1 MRKIAL
7 IGLFLMLLGVAH
19 AQIAD
24 KKLKL
29 TETSLTF
36 EQFCRSVTAQY
47 GITVHYPPGFDT
59 SFLIKLPTDS
69 LPIMD
74 AFAIA
79 LDSTGFFPSEWNNQV
94 VVLPDMPLIDQL
106 PDYKSITSDAVEE
119 KDDSKSLTTSEEK
132 YLTGRK
138 PEAIQTLRIGK
149 QGAQVSRTKAKILGR
164 ILDAETGEPV
174 YFATIFVEETST
186 GAVSDVNGF
195 LNLMLK
201 PGKYNVVFD
210 FLGYEKKKYLFEVY
224 SDGEFVIRLKKTVYQ
239 MEEFVVH
246 GDKQR
251 SMKDKDPGLD
261 KIAMRTIKELPMLMG
276 ERDILKV
283 SGTLP
288 GIVSVG
294 EGSAGLNVRGG
305 GADQNAFFINKIPVY
320 NTSHMFGFFPAFNS
334 DIIKDFS
341 IYKGHIPAEYGGR
354 LSSVFN
360 IITRRG
366 NRSRFTAHGGIS
378 PLSANIVAE
387 GPLKKDRAS
396 FILSARSTYSDW
408 ILQRIEDPVIRSSAA
423 GFSDFSGGL
432 HYDNQSTQIGVFF
445 YHSYDRFRLG
455 DINDYNYSNDG
466 ISLSVGQTI
475 NKSLRAD
482 FSLVG
487 AQYAFKTTDK
497 QEVSSAYE
505 HAYQMNEY
513 IFRADFKQILSD
525 RHTIDFGANVNLYLF
540 DRGKVLGYGVASLR
554 NDLDLGKEKGFETAL
569 YISDSYDI
577 MPRLHLTAGLRF
589 ATFSPTGPKKVY
601 TYSPGLP
608 LDPRFVNDSL
618 FFGKNEVI
626 KTFFEPDLRIAL
638 NYETD
643 EKGSVKVA
651 FNQMHQNMFM
661 LNNTISVAPNTQWKL
676 ADYHLAPSSSNQ
688 VSVGVFRSLPLS
700 GIEFSVEGY
709 LKFTDNFPEFKD
721 GASFLESE
729 NVETV
734 VLQGKQ
740 QAKGIELFV
749 KRSNRRLEGW
759 LSYTYSVSTVQVT
772 DANPLNSINNGEVYP
787 ANFDI
792 PHVVNMVVNYH
803 LNRRLTF
810 SSIVTYQTGKPVTYP
825 VSVYYVDG
833 VPQFDYSK
841 RNAYR
846 IPDYFRVDLS
856 MTVEGNLKRKKFLH
870 SSFNISV
877 YNVTGRQNPYA
888 VYFNSDSGRIKSFQ
902 YSVIGVP
909 ILTATWIF
917 KLGNYASE

>member
-1 MRKIAL
+1 MKKLVFKLLFFVFVVGANAQTVNQKIAVPSKT
-7 IGLFLMLLGVAH
+7 F
-19 AQIAD
+19 
-24 KKLKL
+24 
-29 TETSLTF
+29 SF
-36 EQFCRSVTAQY
+36 EQFCLLVKQQY
-47 GITVHYPPGFDT
+47 DVKVFYPSSIDNQFVFT
-59 SFLIKLPTDS
+59 LPSDS
-69 LPIMD
+69 LSILQ
-74 AFAIA
+74 AFRIA
-79 LDSTGFFPSEWNNQV
+79 LDSSGFSASEWNSQI
-94 VVLPDMPLIDQL
+94 VVLPEKGLIANL
-106 PDYKSITSDAVEE
+106 PDYQSVDSTAITEIFE
-119 KDDSKSLTTSEEK
+119 SKTLTNSEEK

-138 PEAIQTLRIGK
+138 PEAVQTLRIGK
-149 QGAQVSRTKAKILGR
+149 QGTQISGTRAKILGR

-174 YFATIFVEETST
+174 YYATIFVDETST

-201 PGKYNVVFD
+201 PGRYNVVFD
-210 FLGYEKKKYLFEVY
+210 FLGYEKKKYLFEVF
-224 SDGEFVIRLKKTVYQ
+224 SDGEFLVRLKKTVYQ

-387 GPLKKDRAS
+387 GPLKRDKAS

-408 ILQRIEDPVIRSSAA
+408 ILQRIEDPVIRSSSAA
-423 GFSDFSGGL
+423 FSDFSGGL
-432 HYDNQSTQIGVFF
+432 HFDNQSTQIGVFF

-455 DINDYNYSNDG
+455 EINDYNYSNDG
-466 ISLSVGQTI
+466 VSLTLGQTL
-475 NKSLRAD
+475 NKSLRAE
-482 FSLVG
+482 FTLVG
-487 AQYAFKTTDK
+487 AQYAFQTVDK

-505 HAYQMNEY
+505 HAYQMQEY
-513 IFRADFKQILSD
+513 TFRADFKQVLND
-525 RHTIDFGANVNLYLF
+525 KHAIDFGGNVNLYRF
-540 DRGKVLGYGVASLR
+540 DRGKVLGYGLESLR
-554 NDLDLGKEKGFETAL
+554 KDIDLGLESGFETAL
-569 YISDSYDI
+569 YVSDSYDI
-577 MPRLHLTAGLRF
+577 MPRLHLTAGLRL
-589 ATFSPTGPKKVY
+589 ATFSPTGAKKVY
-601 TYSPGLP
+601 TYAPGFP

-618 FFGKNEVI
+618 FFDQNQVI
-626 KTFFEPDLRIAL
+626 KTFLEPDLRLAL

-643 EKGSVKVA
+643 EKGSIKAA

-676 ADYHLAPSSSNQ
+676 ADFHLSPSSSNQ
-688 VSVGVFRSLPLS
+688 FSLGIFRSFPLS
-700 GIEFSVEGY
+700 GIEVSFEGY
-709 LKFTDNFPEFKD
+709 MKFTDNFPEFKD
-721 GASFLESE
+721 GAGFLESE

-740 QAKGIELFV
+740 NAKGIEFFV

-759 LSYTYSVSTVQVT
+759 LSYTYSVATVQVK
-772 DANPLNSINNGEVYP
+772 DENPLNSINNGEVYP

-803 LNRRLTF
+803 LNRRVTF
-810 SSIVTYQTGKPVTYP
+810 SSIVTYQSGKPVTYP
-825 VSVYYVDG
+825 VSVYYIDG
-833 VPQFDYSK
+833 IPQFDYSK

-856 MTVEGNLKRKKFLH
+856 MTIEGNLKRKKFLH

-888 VYFNSDSGRIKSFQ
+888 VYFNTDSGRIKSFQ

-917 KLGNYASE
+917 KLGNYAAE